1 MNWKMKAEEMA
12 EAVFLHFQYKME
24 KSDLEKGG
32 IYLGRH
38 RSTRY
43 HFALSFATRETKMIT
58 EKQYED
64 IIKYLDKEK
73 RFKHLTIFTNVPVA
87 VSPEI
92 VDDRILVEK
101 IPAKILRE
109 YNLL

>member
-1 MNWKMKAEEMA
+1 
-12 EAVFLHFQYKME
+12 
-24 KSDLEKGG
+24 
-32 IYLGRH
+32 
-38 RSTRY
+38 
-43 HFALSFATRETKMIT
+43 MIT
-58 EKQYED
+58 EKQYEN

-92 VDDRILVEK
+92 VDDRVLVEK